1 MDGPPVEEATHPVNA
16 GQIENLILAIE
27 DLRRRVDALERRFE
41 SARLL
46 PEPAREPP
54 SVLPAPALPAPSI
67 EATASEFSPGLLA
80 GLGRVLLGLAGAYLL
95 RAITDANVVPR
106 LAGTLA
112 GVLYASVWLVAAR
125 RRRPDNRWVA
135 PLQGLTA
142 SAILAPLLWE
152 ATIRFHTLTPS
163 AAAAIL
169 SGFII
174 LGQIFARRNDLS
186 PVAGI
191 TALAGS
197 ATAVAL
203 IIATLDPMPFFAA
216 LAIAAASVE
225 YGACHDRVSGARWIV
240 ALAVDFCAFLLAY
253 LVTRP
258 QGLPEGYAPIPVA
271 AVFAIQWALVAVY
284 LASTIVRTLAH
295 GLAMRWFEMGQLVTI
310 VALAIGSTL
319 QWAHGT
325 GAAVLAVGAGC
336 LAAGAASYAASAI
349 AQARRL
355 HRDYH
360 AYATFAL
367 LFALIGSNLLLTAL
381 PLATVWSAL
390 ALTIAW
396 FGERWRKNVL
406 RVHSAVYLA
415 AAALASGLM
424 SWSPPAASGALLGM
438 SSALLYI
445 LMVWKRAGK
454 TPPWPER
461 IPSAT
466 AAALLCWSLVAVTTG
481 SALASRLPAP
491 LNSTLRTVVI
501 SGLAIVLAWLGSRW
515 RLKELVWLLYPWMAF
530 GAIKLILEDFGRG
543 ESATLFVSLLVYGAA
558 LIALPHLL
566 QRARPGAAP

>member
-1 MDGPPVEEATHPVNA
+1 MDGPPVEEANHQVNA
-16 GQIENLILAIE
+16 GQIENLIQAIE
-27 DLRRRVDALERRFE
+27 ELQRRVEALERRRE
-41 SARLL
+41 SSPLP
-46 PEPAREPP
+46 PEPGWELPP
-54 SVLPAPALPAPSI
+54 VLPVRVPLT
-67 EATASEFSPGLLA
+67 ETTAGEFSSGLMA
-80 GLGRVLLGLAGAYLL
+80 GLGRMLLGLAGAYLL
-95 RAITDANVVPR
+95 RAVTDANVVPH

-112 GVLYASVWLVAAR
+112 GVLYASLWLVSAR
-125 RRRPDNRWVA
+125 RSRRDNRWVA

-152 ATIRFHTLTPS
+152 ATIRFHTLPPS

-169 SGFII
+169 SGFVI
-174 LGQIFARRNDLS
+174 LGQIFAWRNDLS

-191 TALAGS
+191 TALAGT

-216 LAIAAASVE
+216 LAVATAVVE
-225 YGACHDRVSGARWIV
+225 YGACRDRVLGTRWII
-240 ALAVDFCAFLLAY
+240 ALAVDFCAFLLVY

-271 AVFAIQWALVAVY
+271 ALFAIQWALVAVY

-295 GLAMRWFEMGQLVTI
+295 RLAMRWFEMGQLVSI
-310 VALAIGSTL
+310 VALAIGGTL
-319 QWAHGT
+319 QWTHGT
-325 GAAVLAVGAGC
+325 GGAVLAVGAGC

-349 AQARRL
+349 AQTRRL
-355 HRDYH
+355 DRDYY
-360 AYATFAL
+360 AYATFAVL
-367 LFALIGSNLLLTAL
+367 LVLIGSRLLLTGL
-381 PLATVWSAL
+381 PLARLWSAL
-390 ALTIAW
+390 ALTIAF
-396 FGERWRKNVL
+396 FGERWRKDVL
-406 RVHSAVYLA
+406 RVHSAVYLV

-424 SWSPPAASGALLGM
+424 NWSPPAAAGALLGL

-445 LMVWKRAGK
+445 LMVWKRSGK

-461 IPSAT
+461 IPAAI

-491 LNSTLRTVVI
+491 LTSTLRTVAI
-501 SGLAIVLAWLGSRW
+501 SSLAIVLAWIGTRW
-515 RLKELVWLLYPWMAF
+515 RWKELVWLLYPWMAF
-530 GAIKLILEDFGRG
+530 GAINLILEDFGRG

-566 QRARPGAAP
+566 QRAKPEAAR

>member
-1 MDGPPVEEATHPVNA
+1 MDGPPVEEATHQVGA
-16 GQIENLILAIE
+16 GQSENLILAIE
-27 DLRRRVDALERRFE
+27 DLRRRVEALERRSE
-41 SARLL
+41 STRLP
-46 PEPAREPP
+46 PEPARELPA
-54 SVLPAPALPAPSI
+54 VLPAPALPAPLI
-67 EATASEFSPGLLA
+67 EASTFSSGLLE

-106 LAGTLA
+106 LGGTLA
-112 GVLYASVWLVAAR
+112 GVLYASVWLVIAPR
-125 RRRPDNRWVA
+125 RRDNRWMA
-135 PLQGLTA
+135 PLQGFTA

-174 LGQIFARRNDLS
+174 LGQIFAWRNDLS
-186 PVAGI
+186 SVAAI

-203 IIATLDPMPFFAA
+203 IIATLDPMPFFAG
-216 LAIAAASVE
+216 LAIAAVAVE
-225 YGACHDRVSGARWIV
+225 YGACRDRVLGTRWIV
-240 ALAVDFCAFLLAY
+240 ALAVNFCAFLLVY

-295 GLAMRWFEMGQLVTI
+295 GLAMRWFEMAQLVAI
-310 VALAIGSTL
+310 VGLAIGGTL

-325 GAAVLAVGAGC
+325 GGAVLAVGAGC
-336 LAAGAASYAASAI
+336 LAAGVASYAASAI

-355 HRDYH
+355 DRDYH

-367 LFALIGSNLLLTAL
+367 LLALIGSRLLLTGLA
-381 PLATVWSAL
+381 LATLWSAL

-406 RVHSAVYLA
+406 CVHSAVYLA
-415 AAALASGLM
+415 AAALASNLM

-445 LMVWKRAGK
+445 LTVWNRAGK

-461 IPSAT
+461 IPSAI

-481 SALASRLPAP
+481 SALASRLPAS

-501 SGLAIVLAWLGSRW
+501 SSLAIVLAWLGSRW
-515 RLKELVWLLYPWMAF
+515 CLKELVWLLYPWMAF

-566 QRARPGAAP
+566 QRAKPGAVP